1 MLLIGSAPALGTFR
15 KTKLYTDVA
24 ISTYY
29 FLPTYITYIKPSL
42 IIIADFLNANQ
53 GSITTIF

>member
-29 FLPTYITYIKPSL
+29 FLPTYIKPSL
-42 IIIADFLNANQ
+42 IIIAAFLNANQ